1 MGRRTAV
8 VMLAVAAAAVVVTVA
23 AAVAAHARYV
33 ASEPLAHPFLAGFVA
48 ATVAIVAVLGLMP
61 ESTRRLLTQTGIGLL
76 GLAVGAAGLVS
87 VSAEVYDP
95 HAPTVVASGP
105 DVRVV
110 AWQQDVIVRQE
121 QTLRLRSRDG
131 LLSRAGTATVAC
143 FVHDPYTG
151 HGLDAWTFA
160 SATVVGN
167 SLVAKTVDGQEWR
180 VEVDPATLRPT
191 TPVVD
196 RCTGAPGYSS

>member
-1 MGRRTAV
+1 
-8 VMLAVAAAAVVVTVA
+8 MLAVAAGAVVVTVA
-23 AAVAAHARYV
+23 AAVAAHAGYV
-33 ASEPLAHPFLAGFVA
+33 AFEPLAHPFLVGFGA
-48 ATVAIVAVLGLMP
+48 ALVAIVAVLGLMP

-76 GLAVGAAGLVS
+76 GLAVGAAGVVS

-95 HAPTVVASGP
+95 HTPTVVASGP

-131 LLSRAGTATVAC
+131 LLSRDGTATVAC

-151 HGLDAWTFA
+151 HGLDAWTLA
-160 SATVVGN
+160 SVTIVGN
-167 SLVAKTVDGQEWR
+167 EMVAKTVDGQERR
-180 VEVDPATLRPT
+180 VSFDPATLRPT
-191 TPVVD
+191 TPVID